1 VRVAIDAR
9 ALLQERTG
17 IGTYTFAIARG
28 LAARPGTSVGLFA
41 PRPFPASVDGAGS
54 GGEGFSLQ
62 TDRHPFGIVWVQ
74 STLPQRVARWGADVL
89 VSALTI
95 GPARGATPFVSTVHD
110 LTPLT
115 HPEWH
120 AARTLVGFVPLWER
134 TVERASRFLCVSRTT
149 ARELVER
156 YPETASRVR
165 VTLNGVDTDFFF
177 PADDPAAR
185 RRTRQRYAAGRPFLL
200 YLGTLEPRKNV
211 EALVV
216 ACERMWGRRRSRP
229 DLVLAG
235 GAGWKTAGLH
245 RRIARSAYRDKI
257 HVAGYAARDA
267 ARELYRSAEAF
278 VYPSLAEGF
287 GLPILEAMA
296 CGAPVVASTAEA
308 LREVGGDAALYAPPR
323 DVEAL
328 SREIERALEDERLRE
343 TFALAGPRRAA
354 GFRWDTAAETTAR
367 ALEEVA
373 REAR

>member
-1 VRVAIDAR
+1 VPDP
-9 ALLQERTG
+9 L
-17 IGTYTFAIARG
+17 
-28 LAARPGTSVGLFA
+28 
-41 PRPFPASVDGAGS
+41 PR
-54 GGEGFSLQ
+54 
-62 TDRHPFGIVWVQ
+62 
-74 STLPQRVARWGADVL
+74 STTHS

-95 GPARGATPFVSTVHD
+95 GPARGDTPFVSTVHD

-120 AARTLVGFVPLWER
+120 ATRTLVGFVPLWER
-134 TVERASRFLCVSRTT
+134 TVERASRFLCVSQTT
-149 ARELVER
+149 ARELVAR
-156 YPETASRVR
+156 YPETAKRIRVAR
-165 VTLNGVDTDFFF
+165 NGVDTSFFS
-177 PADDPAAR
+177 PADDPVAR
-185 RRTRQRYAAGRPFLL
+185 RRTRQRYAAGRPFVL

-235 GAGWKTAGLH
+235 GSGWKTGSLH

-296 CGAPVVASTAEA
+296 CGTPVVASTAEA
-308 LREVGGDAALYAPPR
+308 LLEVGGDAALYAPPR

-328 SREIERALEDERLRE
+328 SRAIERALEDAPLRE
-343 TFALAGPRRAA
+343 ELASAGPRRAA
-354 GFRWDTAAETTAR
+354 EFRWDDAADATAR
-367 ALEEVA
+367 ALHEVVFAGAAEE
-373 REAR
+373 EP